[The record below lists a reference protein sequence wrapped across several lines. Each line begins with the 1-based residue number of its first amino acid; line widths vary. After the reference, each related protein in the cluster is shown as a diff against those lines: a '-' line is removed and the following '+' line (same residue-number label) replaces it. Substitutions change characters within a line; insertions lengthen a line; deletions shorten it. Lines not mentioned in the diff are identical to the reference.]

1 MSDLISDGL
10 EDASGRDVAP
20 LLARGV
26 SRLFDAMAHVWLLEF
41 SLKNGRR
48 ADLLALDGDGRFTIV
63 EIKSSLAD
71 FRADSKWPDYLE
83 FCERFYFAVAQGFP
97 IDVLPET
104 EGLMIADRWDAAI
117 VRPAGDR
124 PMHASRRKA
133 LTLRFARKAAER
145 LQRLNDPSP
154 DMQ

>member
-1 MSDLISDGL
+1 MSDLILDGL
-10 EDASGRDVAP
+10 EGVGGREVAP

-26 SRLFDAMAHVWLLEF
+26 ARLFDAMAHASLAEF
-41 SLKNGRR
+41 SLRSGRR
-48 ADLLALDGDGRFTIV
+48 ADLLALDGDGKFTIV

-83 FCERFYFAVAQGFP
+83 FCDRFYFAVPQGFP

-117 VRPAGDR
+117 VRPSAER
-124 PMHASRRKA
+124 AMHGSRRKA
-133 LTLRFARKAAER
+133 LTLRFARQAALR
-145 LQRLNDPSP
+145 LQRLADPTP
-154 DMQ
+154 GAG

>member
-1 MSDLISDGL
+1 LIFDGL
-10 EDASGRDVAP
+10 EDVNGRDVAP

-26 SRLFDAMAHVWLLEF
+26 ARLFEAMAHASLAEF
-41 SLKNGRR
+41 SLRNGRR

-83 FCERFYFAVAQGFP
+83 FCDRFYFAVPQGFP
-97 IDVLPET
+97 VDVLPET

-117 VRPAGDR
+117 VRPSVERA
-124 PMHASRRKA
+124 MHGSRRKA
-133 LTLRFARKAAER
+133 LTLRFARQAALR
-145 LQRLNDPSP
+145 LQRLADPAP
-154 DMQ
+154 GAG